1 MAIKWDPF
9 ELCKLLMKQFRAQ
22 VEESSEE
29 AHDETSEEKLTI
41 MSDETNEI
49 ESEVDNSDDDEC
61 ENEPEFSG
69 NVLCDSDYDIDVEY
83 ENEPEFSGEVHV
95 GAKDE
100 KRTIA
105 IAIAAK
111 KPIESDAGNSNNSD
125 GECANELE
133 VSEMYDYN
141 SGNDSD
147 KVRQKPSMIFRSH
160 LGPVPQVSGRL
171 YEAKPEAKSP

>member
-1 MAIKWDPF
+1 
-9 ELCKLLMKQFRAQ
+9 MKQFRAQ

-41 MSDETNEI
+41 MSDGTIEI

-69 NVLCDSDYDIDVEY
+69 NVLCDSDYDIDVESENESEFSGNVLHDSDYDIDVEY

-111 KPIESDAGNSNNSD
+111 KPIESDADNSD

-147 KVRQKPSMIFRSH
+147 KVRQKPSMIMK
-160 LGPVPQVSGRL
+160 VSSNIITYVYTVVARM
-171 YEAKPEAKSP
+171 